1 MRHAQ
6 LIADFPPASCTRPTG
21 MSWRRL
27 GPLTAWCAAAL
38 LLMLSPPHAQ
48 AEPRAGEGAADA
60 AGPTMYVFMS
70 TTCPVCNAQKPFL
83 EALAGRH
90 PALKMLQMEVMT
102 TREHRPLLQSLAAAH
117 DVRPGS
123 VPMVFLGGRVWTGDS
138 PQIRAEISAK
148 VESCFA
154 QGCPDSRSLIDA
166 GDSGPAAQ
174 DPAMRPVAEE
184 VDAVLDV
191 PLVGKV
197 NLSVQPLLL
206 STSLIAF
213 VDGFNPCSIWVLTM
227 LLVLVLHSGSRR
239 RVLLVGLTFL
249 FTTALIYGMFIAG
262 VFSILAFASYL
273 PWIYWVVA
281 LFALTFGLVNVKD
294 YFWFKRGISFSIDD
308 KHKPGIFK
316 GFRELMMNGRSP
328 LALMG
333 ATVVMAAGIA
343 LIELPCTAGFPV
355 IWSGLVRAHDV
366 SWLEFLALLGV
377 YLLIYLGIELVI
389 FFIAVVKLRI
399 DRFQES
405 QGRTLKLVG
414 GVIMVALAVVLIAA
428 PEMMSQVGPAM
439 GVFLFA
445 FALTGLI
452 VLLHRVLLPKV
463 GIRIGDGW

>member
-1 MRHAQ
+1 MKIHIPRFALRPWWPGWLPL
-6 LIADFPPASCTRPTG
+6 LIAVAFPSGPAAG
-21 MSWRRL
+21 
-27 GPLTAWCAAAL
+27 
-38 LLMLSPPHAQ
+38 
-48 AEPRAGEGAADA
+48 AELRAEEPG
-60 AGPTMYVFMS
+60 AGPTLYVFMS
-70 TTCPVCNAQKPFL
+70 ETCPVCQAQKPFL
-83 EALAGRH
+83 ASLQREH
-90 PALKMLQMEVMT
+90 PGLEIVQMEVMT
-102 TREHRPLLQSLAAAH
+102 TGEHRDLLRAMAAAH

-138 PQIRAEISAK
+138 RQIRAEMSAQ
-148 VESCFA
+148 VAACLEH
-154 QGCPDSRSLIDA
+154 GCPDARELIEPGPERTDRVHDEADALID
-166 GDSGPAAQ
+166 
-174 DPAMRPVAEE
+174 M
-184 VDAVLDV
+184 
-191 PLVGKV
+191 PLLGKV

-239 RVLLVGLTFL
+239 RVMLVGLTFL
-249 FTTALIYGMFIAG
+249 VTTALIYGMFIAG
-262 VFSILAFASYL
+262 VFSVLAFAAYL

-294 YFWFKRGISFSIDD
+294 YFWYQRGVSFTIDD
-308 KHKPGIFK
+308 RHKPGMFK
-316 GFRELMMNGRSP
+316 SFRDLMSNGRSP

-333 ATVVMAAGIA
+333 ATFLMAAGIA

-366 SWLEFLALLGV
+366 SWLEFMLLLSV
-377 YLLIYLGIELVI
+377 YLLIYLLIELVI
-389 FFIAVVKLRI
+389 FTIAVVKLRI

-405 QGRTLKLVG
+405 QGRMLKLIG

-428 PEMMSQVGPAM
+428 PEMMSQVGPAL
-439 GVFLFA
+439 GVFVFA

-452 VLLHRVLLPKV
+452 VLAHRYLLPRM

>member
-1 MRHAQ
+1 MFQSIPGRQAW
-6 LIADFPPASCTRPTG
+6 LWPAALLS
-21 MSWRRL
+21 L
-27 GPLTAWCAAAL
+27 LLAAAAL
-38 LLMLSPPHAQ
+38 
-48 AEPRAGEGAADA
+48 AAPAAA
-60 AGPTMYVFMS
+60 AGQDSPSVTLYVFMS
-70 TTCPVCNAQKPFL
+70 ETCPVCNAQKPFL
-83 EALAGRH
+83 ESLDRQH
-90 PALKMLQMEVMT
+90 PELQILQMEVMT
-102 TREHRPLLQSLAAAH
+102 ASEHRPLLQAMAAAH

-123 VPMVFLGGRVWTGDS
+123 VPMIFLGGRVWTGDS
-138 PQIRAEISAK
+138 NQIRTEISAH
-148 VESCFA
+148 VSRCLAE
-154 QGCPDSRSLIDA
+154 GCPDARELIA
-166 GDSGPAAQ
+166 LQ
-174 DPAMRPVAEE
+174 RDPVATDPVAEA
-184 VDAVLDV
+184 DAIIDV

-227 LLVLVLHSGSRR
+227 LLVLVLHSGSRA

-249 FTTALIYGMFIAG
+249 VTTALIYGMFIAG

-273 PWIYWVVA
+273 PWITWLVA

-294 YFWFKRGISFSIDD
+294 YFWFKRGFSFTIDD

-316 GFRELMMNGRSP
+316 GFRELMMTSRSP

-333 ATVVMAAGIA
+333 ATVVMASGIA

-366 SWLEFLALLGV
+366 SWLEFVLLLGV

-389 FFIAVVKLRI
+389 FAIAVVKLRV

-405 QGRTLKLVG
+405 HGRILKLIG
-414 GVIMVALAVVLIAA
+414 GVIMVALAVVLLAA
-428 PEMMSQVGPAM
+428 PEAMSQVGPAM
-439 GVFLFA
+439 GVFLSA
-445 FALTGLI
+445 FVLSGLI
-452 VLLHRVLLPKV
+452 ILAHRYLLPRI

>member
-1 MRHAQ
+1 MPVVPSSSPLVSA
-6 LIADFPPASCTRPTG
+6 
-21 MSWRRL
+21 WRL
-27 GPLTAWCAAAL
+27 LLLLAAL
-38 LLMLSPPHAQ
+38 ALFSTPIA
-48 AEPRAGEGAADA
+48 RAGQGGEAGEDV
-60 AGPTMYVFMS
+60 AGPAGATMYVFVS
-70 TTCPVCNAQKPFL
+70 ATCPVCQAQKPFL
-83 EALAGRH
+83 DALGGQY
-90 PALKMLQMEVMT
+90 PALEILQLEIMA
-102 TREHRPLLQSLAAAH
+102 TREHRPLLQALAAAH

-123 VPMVFLGGRVWTGDS
+123 VPMIFLGGRVWTGDS
-138 PQIRAEISAK
+138 PQIRAEINAK
-148 VESCFA
+148 LETCFA
-154 QGCPDSRSLIDA
+154 AGCPDSRDLLDI
-166 GDSGPAAQ
+166 GPEGPGPAL
-174 DPAMRPVAEE
+174 RPVLED

-227 LLVLVLHSGSRR
+227 LLVLVLHSGSRK
-239 RVLLVGLTFL
+239 RVMLVGLTFL

-308 KHKPGIFK
+308 KYKPGIFK

-333 ATVVMAAGIA
+333 ATIVMASGIA

-366 SWLEFLALLGV
+366 SWLEFAALLGV

-405 QGRTLKLVG
+405 QGRMLKLVG
-414 GVIMVALAVVLIAA
+414 GVIMVALAVVLLAA

-439 GVFLFA
+439 GVFVFA

-452 VLLHRVLLPKV
+452 ILLHRVLLPRV

>member
-1 MRHAQ
+1 MPFVQ
-6 LIADFPPASCTRPTG
+6 LIADFSPSSRTNYPGIPG
-21 MSWRRL
+21 RRL
-27 GPLTAWCAAAL
+27 RLLAAFAAAL
-38 LLMLSPPHAQ
+38 LALLPLAQAQ
-48 AEPRAGEGAADA
+48 AEAAAGEGSAGT
-60 AGPTMYVFMS
+60 AGPTLYVFVS
-70 TTCPVCNAQKPFL
+70 ATCPVCNAQKPFFD
-83 EALAGRH
+83 ALAGQYPTLDVR
-90 PALKMLQMEVMT
+90 QMEVMA

-117 DVRPGS
+117 DVRPGA
-123 VPMVFLGGRVWTGDS
+123 VPMIFLGGRVWTGDS
-138 PQIRAEISAK
+138 PQIRAEISAML
-148 VESCFA
+148 ETCFA
-154 QGCPDSRSLIDA
+154 EGCPDSRSLVYT
-166 GDSGPAAQ
+166 GDTGPETQGPAL
-174 DPAMRPVAEE
+174 RPIAEDI
-184 VDAVLDV
+184 DAVLDV

-239 RVLLVGLTFL
+239 RVILVGLTFL

-294 YFWFKRGISFSIDD
+294 YFWFKRGISFTIDD

-316 GFRELMMNGRSP
+316 GFRELMMTSRSP

-405 QGRTLKLVG
+405 QGRALKLVG

-452 VLLHRVLLPKV
+452 ILLHRVLLPKV
-463 GIRIGDGW
+463 GVRIGDGW

>member
-1 MRHAQ
+1 MSLVTLSNVSRRVGAVM
-6 LIADFPPASCTRPTG
+6 LLVAAMLVAAPTG
-21 MSWRRL
+21 PAR
-27 GPLTAWCAAAL
+27 
-38 LLMLSPPHAQ
+38 
-48 AEPRAGEGAADA
+48 ADA
-60 AGPTMYVFMS
+60 GGPGLTMYVFMS
-70 TTCPVCNAQKPFL
+70 ETCPVCRAQKPFL
-83 EALAGRH
+83 DELERRF
-90 PALKMLQMEVMT
+90 PELRILQMEVMT
-102 TREHRPLLQSLAAAH
+102 TTEHRPLLVEMAAAH

-123 VPMVFLGGRVWTGDS
+123 VPMTFLGGEVWTGDS
-138 PQIRAEISAK
+138 RPIREAMVSTIEA
-148 VESCFA
+148 CLR
-154 QGCPDSRSLIDA
+154 QGCPDSRELIA
-166 GDSGPAAQ
+166 GVEEAAGPAKPEA
-174 DPAMRPVAEE
+174 
-184 VDAVLDV
+184 DAVLDV
-191 PLVGKV
+191 PLVGSV

-239 RVLLVGLTFL
+239 RVVLVGLTFL
-249 FTTALIYGMFIAG
+249 TTTALIYGLFIAG
-262 VFSILAFASYL
+262 VFSVLAFAAYL

-294 YFWFKRGISFSIDD
+294 YFWFKRGLSFTIDD
-308 KHKPGIFK
+308 KYKPGIFK
-316 GFRELMMNGRSP
+316 GFRELMTNGRSP

-333 ATVVMAAGIA
+333 ATIVMASGIA

-389 FFIAVVKLRI
+389 FGIAVVKLRI
-399 DRFQES
+399 DRFQEH
-405 QGRTLKLVG
+405 QGRMLKLVG

-439 GVFLFA
+439 GVFVFA

-452 VLLHRVLLPKV
+452 ILAHRVLLPKV
-463 GIRIGDGW
+463 GIRIGDEW